1 MSEINKALIKARAD
15 IHNPHFDS
23 ENPHFRSKF
32 ASLKAV
38 IEATIPVFAQHGIA
52 VVQDLQTI
60 EGGIGC
66 FTHLLHESGEEK
78 KFGPLVI
85 RPTKPDAQGEAS
97 ASTYARRYH
106 LMTVCGVVG
115 DVDDDGNAA
124 ASQSAFKSK
133 QAKTKARG
141 AVRAAAV
148 EREHDQ
154 LRALWNSMD
163 SDQIADLWNSFA
175 KADRDL
181 IKEGLEKTKEAA

>member
-60 EGGIGC
+60 DGGIGC

-78 KFGPLVI
+78 TFGPLVI

-124 ASQSAFKSK
+124 SQSAFQSK

-141 AVRAAAV
+141 AVRSAAV
-148 EREHDQ
+148 ESDHDQ
-154 LRALWNSMD
+154 LRALWNSLD